1 MTTLEGVNEIL
12 TAAGLAPVPALD
24 TSGAS
29 WARTAEDCLNRV
41 AADLQSD
48 GYPTTVRLKVEVSP
62 ELYTFDNAAWTDST
76 RTLTQTGAFV
86 DASVGQTIEITGG
99 SGVTLGEYEVT
110 GIDATNGD
118 YIVLATDINGAGGD
132 IGSGV
137 TGEATSNQIVVP
149 DGCLDID
156 ATDSDAWRDI
166 VQIGD
171 HLYDRD
177 DNTDQFDAAIKCE
190 YTLRYGFGC
199 LPYKLQQYIVA
210 KASVTFYERFP
221 AMKGMIL
228 ARLMEHELNAKVRAD
243 QFRSDLSDT
252 NLLFTQHNLE
262 ALGYRNGTMS
272 PPIYDGRFWP

>member
-12 TAAGLAPVPALD
+12 AAAGLAPVPALD

-29 WARTAEDCLNRV
+29 WARTAEDCLNRA

-48 GYPTTVRLKVEVSP
+48 GYPTTVRLDVEVSP
-62 ELYTFDNAAWTDST
+62 VLFTFSNAAWTDST
-76 RTLTQTGAFV
+76 LTLTQAGAFT

-118 YIVLATDINGAGGD
+118 YIVLDSDINGASGD

-137 TGEATSNQIVVP
+137 TGEATTNQIVVP

-156 ATDSDAWRDI
+156 TTGADSWKDL
-166 VQIGD
+166 VQLGD

-177 DNTDQFDAAIKCE
+177 NNTDQFDASVKCQ
-190 YTLRYGFGC
+190 YTLRYGFAC

-210 KASVTFYERFP
+210 KATVAFYERFP
-221 AMKGMIL
+221 ARQNTIL
-228 ARLMEHELNAKVRAD
+228 GRLMEHEVNAKVRAD
-243 QFRSDLSDT
+243 QFKSDLLDS
-252 NLLFTQHNLE
+252 NRLLTLHNLE
-262 ALGYRNGTMS
+262 AMGYRNVTS
-272 PPIYDGRFWP
+272 TPPIYDGRFLP